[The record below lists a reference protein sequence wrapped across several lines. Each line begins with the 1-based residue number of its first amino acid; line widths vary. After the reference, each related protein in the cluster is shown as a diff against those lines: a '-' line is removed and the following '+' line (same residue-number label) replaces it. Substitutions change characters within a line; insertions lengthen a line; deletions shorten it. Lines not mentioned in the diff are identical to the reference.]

1 MRAITLP
8 EPGGPEALVLADVPE
23 PEPGP
28 DEVLV
33 DVVAAGVNRADTLQR
48 QGHYDP
54 PPGAPPYLGME
65 VAGRISALGA
75 NVVDWSV
82 GDEVCAL
89 VAGGGYAEKV
99 PVPVGQLMPVPA
111 GVGLVEAAALPE
123 VTSTVWANVFMAA
136 GLRPGEVLL
145 IHGGSSGIGTI
156 AIQLAR
162 ELGARVA
169 VTAGTPDK
177 LEACRA
183 LGADILVNYKEQD
196 FIEVVRAETDG
207 HGADVVLDNMGAK
220 YLARN
225 LDLLANNGRLVVIGL
240 QGGTRAEIDLGL
252 MLRKRVAVFAAS
264 LRGRPLDEKA
274 AIIRSTV
281 EHVWPLLAS
290 GAIRPVIYASYPLA
304 DAAEAHR
311 VMEASTHI
319 GKLLLVT

>member
-145 IHGGSSGIGTI
+145 VHGGSSGIGTI

-196 FIEVVRAETDG
+196 FVEVVRAETDG

-225 LDLLANNGRLVVIGL
+225 LDVLASNGRLVVIGL

-281 EHVWPLLAS
+281 EHVWPLLRS

>member
-1 MRAITLP
+1 MRAITVP
-8 EPGGPEALVLADVPE
+8 EPGGPDALVLAEVPD

-33 DVVAAGVNRADTLQR
+33 DVVASGVNRADTLQR

-54 PPGAPPYLGME
+54 PPGAPPYIGME
-65 VAGRISALGA
+65 ISGRICALGA

-82 GDEVCAL
+82 GDEVSAL

-99 PVPVGQLMPVPA
+99 PVPVGQLMPVPD

-123 VTSTVWANVFMAA
+123 VTSTVWANIFMAA
-136 GLRPGEVLL
+136 GLRPREVLL
-145 IHGGSSGIGTI
+145 VHGGSSGIGTM

-169 VTAGTPDK
+169 VTASTTDK
-177 LEACRA
+177 LDACRA
-183 LGADILVNYKEQD
+183 LGADILINYKEQD
-196 FIEVVRAETDG
+196 FVEVVRAETG
-207 HGADVVLDNMGAK
+207 GLGADVVLDNIGAK

-225 LDLLANNGRLVVIGL
+225 IDVLADNGRLVVIGL
-240 QGGTRAEIDLGL
+240 QGGSKAEIDLGL
-252 MLRKRVAVFAAS
+252 MLRKRVAVFAAA
-264 LRGRPLDEKA
+264 LRGRPLEEKA

-281 EHVWPLLAS
+281 EHVWPLLEA
-290 GAIRPVIYASYPLA
+290 GAVRPVIHATYPLA

-319 GKLLLVT
+319 GKLLLTT

>member
-145 IHGGSSGIGTI
+145 VHGGSSGIGTI

-281 EHVWPLLAS
+281 EHVWPLLES
-290 GAIRPVIYASYPLA
+290 GAIRPVIHATYPLA

-319 GKLLLVT
+319 GKLLLFT

>member
-8 EPGGPEALVLADVPE
+8 QPGGPEALVLADVPD
-23 PEPGP
+23 PEAGP

-65 VAGRISALGA
+65 VSGRISAVGA
-75 NVVDWSV
+75 GVVGWSV
-82 GDEVCAL
+82 GDQVCAL
-89 VAGGGYAEKV
+89 LAGGGYAERV

-123 VTSTVWANVFMAA
+123 VTCTVWANVFMAA

-145 IHGGSSGIGTI
+145 AHGGSSGIGTM

-169 VTAGTPDK
+169 VTAGTAEK

-196 FIEVVRAETDG
+196 FVEAVRAETDG
-207 HGADVVLDNMGAK
+207 RGADVVLDNIGAK

-225 LDLLANNGRLVVIGL
+225 LDVLAHNGRLVVIGL
-240 QGGTRAEIDLGL
+240 QGGSRAELDLGL
-252 MLRKRVAVFAAS
+252 MLRKRVAVFAAT
-264 LRGRPLDEKA
+264 LRGRPREEKA
-274 AIIRSTV
+274 VIIRSTV
-281 EHVWPLLAS
+281 EHVWPLIEA
-290 GAIRPVIYASYPLA
+290 GAVRPVIHATYPLR

-311 VMEASTHI
+311 VMESSVHV
-319 GKLLLVT
+319 GKLLLVI

>member
-8 EPGGPEALVLADVPE
+8 QPGGPEALVLAEVPD

-28 DEVLV
+28 GEVLV

-54 PPGAPPYLGME
+54 PPSAPPYLGME
-65 VAGRISALGA
+65 VSGRISAVGA
-75 NVVDWSV
+75 GVVDWSV

-89 VAGGGYAEKV
+89 LAGGGYAERV

-111 GVGLVEAAALPE
+111 GIGLVEAAALPE
-123 VTSTVWANVFMAA
+123 VTCTVWANVFMAA

-145 IHGGSSGIGTI
+145 AHGGSSGIGTM

-169 VTAGTPDK
+169 VTAGTAEK

-196 FIEVVRAETDG
+196 FVEAVRAETDG
-207 HGADVVLDNMGAK
+207 RGADVVLDNIGAK

-225 LDLLANNGRLVVIGL
+225 LDVLAHNGRLVVIGL
-240 QGGTRAEIDLGL
+240 QGGSRAELDLGL
-252 MLRKRVAVFAAS
+252 MLRKRVAVFAAT
-264 LRGRPLDEKA
+264 LRGRPLEEKA
-274 AIIRSTV
+274 VIIRSTV
-281 EHVWPLLAS
+281 EHVWPLIEA
-290 GAIRPVIYASYPLA
+290 GAVRPVIHATFPLG
-304 DAAEAHR
+304 DAPQAHR
-311 VMEASTHI
+311 VMESSVHV